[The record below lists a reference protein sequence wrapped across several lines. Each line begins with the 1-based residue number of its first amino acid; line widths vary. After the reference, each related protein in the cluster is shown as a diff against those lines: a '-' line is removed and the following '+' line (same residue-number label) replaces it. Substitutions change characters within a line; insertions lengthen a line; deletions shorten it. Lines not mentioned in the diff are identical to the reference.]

1 MTLMQPDRYS
11 GVIFLNPALR
21 EIKDCQPILK
31 KVGKLIGYFLPKIK
45 LTYQSFTSS
54 TKYNTEKI
62 VK

>member
-1 MTLMQPDRYS
+1 M
-11 GVIFLNPALR
+11 
-21 EIKDCQPILK
+21 K

-62 VK
+62 VKENPYFYNDRHIPGSVRVALNAM